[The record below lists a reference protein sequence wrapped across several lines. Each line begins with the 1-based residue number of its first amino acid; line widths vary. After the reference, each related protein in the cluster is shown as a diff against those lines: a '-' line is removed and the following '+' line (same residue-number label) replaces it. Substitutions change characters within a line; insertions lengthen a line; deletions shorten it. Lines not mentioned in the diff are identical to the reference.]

1 MRDYVKM
8 TNHDGQSIYANVS
21 LILTIEPGHSNGS
34 TVKMAMS
41 EMRLQVKESPE
52 QIFKLLKNQYTNI

>member
-8 TNHDGQSIYANVS
+8 TNHDGDSIYVNAS

-34 TVKMAMS
+34 TLKMAMS